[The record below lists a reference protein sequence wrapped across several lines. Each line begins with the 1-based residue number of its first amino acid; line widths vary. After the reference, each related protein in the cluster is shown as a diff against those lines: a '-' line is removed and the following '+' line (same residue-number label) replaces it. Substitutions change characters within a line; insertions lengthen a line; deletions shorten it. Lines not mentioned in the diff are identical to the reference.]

1 MKMLN
6 KAIEH
11 GKEKRKPYRGAKS
24 VSSSC
29 CNNGGCPYCL
39 SNRIHKNKK
48 RLQSA
53 QDSIRAARM
62 DGSLPLLTVRT
73 IHQFPCSVAAFFAS
87 AGGFPAPLLM

>member
-1 MKMLN
+1 MLD

-73 IHQFPCSVAAFFAS
+73 LIWLPTAALYPFESNLALYHS
-87 AGGFPAPLLM
+87 RCYV